1 LPFAPLRSSAG
12 YRVGAISEVG
22 REPNTTGLGTATRPL
37 RILLVEDDEGDA
49 LIVRLLFEE
58 THTAVELTHVMTVR
72 DAEPIAGDYD
82 CALLDLGLPDAS
94 GLEGLERLRAAADD
108 VAILVLTGMAD
119 EERGIAALAAGAQDY
134 LIKGHVDGELL
145 ARSVR
150 YAVERRRADA
160 ARRELSLAQL
170 QAAENAR
177 LERGLLPTPLVSD
190 SRMRIATQYVAGRRR
205 ALLGGDFFDIVE
217 DDKGCLH
224 AIIGDVSGHGPDEAA
239 VGVCLR
245 IAWRTLVLSSVETD
259 ALLPTLQQVLEAER
273 FDRSVFS
280 TIATLAIEPDRSTM
294 TLRTAGHPSP
304 LLLPAAGA
312 PRPLVDG
319 AGGPPLGVLADAEWE
334 AATIP
339 LEPGWSVLLY
349 TDGLVEGYHTDGGR
363 VGEHRLA
370 ELVVEARA
378 RNPEPAAMVRHLVE
392 RAEELNAGPLR
403 DDVALVLLSA

>member
-1 LPFAPLRSSAG
+1 MNSTLGGAG
-12 YRVGAISEVG
+12 TIR
-22 REPNTTGLGTATRPL
+22 RPL

-58 THTAVELTHVMTVR
+58 THPPVQITHVQR
-72 DAEPIAGDYD
+72 LADAEAIAADHD
-82 CALLDLGLPDAS
+82 CALLDLGLPDAT

-108 VAILVLTGMAD
+108 LAILVLTGLAD

-134 LIKGHVDGELL
+134 LVKGHVDGELL

-150 YAVERRRADA
+150 YAVERRRAIT

-170 QAAENAR
+170 QAAETTR

-190 SRMRIATQYVAGRRR
+190 PRVRIATQYAAGRRR
-205 ALLGGDFFDIVE
+205 ALLGGDFFDVVE
-217 DDKGCLH
+217 DGKGCLH

-245 IAWRTLVLSSVETD
+245 IAWRTLILAGTESD
-259 ALLPTLQQVLEAER
+259 AVLPTLQWVLEAER
-273 FDRSVFS
+273 YDRGVFA
-280 TIATLAIEPDRSTM
+280 TVATLAVEPDRVGL

-304 LLLPAAGA
+304 LLVPAAGA

-319 AGGPPLGVLADAEWE
+319 SGGPPLGVLSGSTWAPAEFTLE
-334 AATIP
+334 A
-339 LEPGWSVLLY
+339 GWSVLLY
-349 TDGLVEGYHTDGGR
+349 TDGVVEGRRGDHSRLGEDG
-363 VGEHRLA
+363 LA
-370 ELVVEARA
+370 ELVVDAR
-378 RNPEPAAMVRHLVE
+378 RHDPDPSAMVREVVA

-403 DDVALVLLSA
+403 DDVALVLIGV